1 MFAIL
6 ETGGKQYKVAVG
18 EVLEVE
24 RIDAAMI
31 DKQKQV
37 VFESVLLIQD
47 DDLHLGHP
55 YVENGVVRAHIV
67 EDVKAPKIIV
77 FKKKAKKGYK
87 RTQGHR
93 QKLHRIEIDK
103 IEILPASAKATADK
117 PASKTADKPASKT
130 ADKPAVA
137 KKTVATK
144 TATVKKP
151 ASAKA
156 TADKP
161 AAKKPASKTADK
173 PVTAKKATAA
183 KTAAKPAAAK
193 KTAATKTATVKKPAS
208 AKATAGKKSA
218 SKTADKKESN

>member
-151 ASAKA
+151 ASK

-161 AAKKPASKTADK
+161 A
-173 PVTAKKATAA
+173 TAKKATAA
-183 KTAAKPAAAK
+183 KTAAKPAAKKAVAKTVDKPAVAK

>member
-103 IEILPASAKATADK
+103 IEILPASAKAATSAKATAAKTADK
-117 PASKTADKPASKT
+117 PASKTAAKPAAKQTVAKT

-137 KKTVATK
+137 KKTV
-144 TATVKKP
+144 
-151 ASAKA
+151 
-156 TADKP
+156 
-161 AAKKPASKTADK
+161 
-173 PVTAKKATAA
+173 
-183 KTAAKPAAAK
+183 
-193 KTAATKTATVKKPAS
+193 ATKTATVKKPAS